1 MTLNV
6 SALTTRDTPLPSLSA
21 LQRPEVKCSRVTGA
35 EAEEENWIVIQI
47 RYFKLNI
54 GAELSLTESLQLSSL
69 YVYIITG
76 NLDPLNVRE

>member
-1 MTLNV
+1 M
-6 SALTTRDTPLPSLSA
+6 SRPSQHATPRSRLSA

-54 GAELSLTESLQLSSL
+54 GAELSLTKSLQLSSL
-69 YVYIITG
+69 YIYIITG
-76 NLDPLNVRE
+76 NLDPLNVGE